1 MGGDLPLFTQPP
13 DCRSLS
19 MRRGEDGVIP
29 AALRGPRAG
38 GDSKATAY
46 ASAPLPAG
54 SAPMLRLA
62 SRFIGRTE
70 NRQTR
75 TVSTSAAGCER

>member
-1 MGGDLPLFTQPP
+1 MEGFAAVHTTTGLPVAIDAVRGGWCDP
-13 DCRSLS
+13 RIA
-19 MRRGEDGVIP
+19 RG
-29 AALRGPRAG
+29 RGLG
-38 GDSKATAY
+38 GGPKATAY

>member
-1 MGGDLPLFTQPP
+1 MGEGFAAVHTTTGLPVAI
-13 DCRSLS
+13 DA
-19 MRRGEDGVIP
+19 MRGGWCDPRIAPGLGG
-29 AALRGPRAG
+29 GP
-38 GDSKATAY
+38 KATAY

-75 TVSTSAAGCER
+75 MVSTSAAGCER